1 MRANS
6 RIVITRSVSGI
17 PSRASCGRAASS
29 FFAVQGM
36 IEIKR
41 SFFGSM
47 LWVFANHVFASAPKI
62 PCGERVVE
70 RFPIISG

>member
-1 MRANS
+1 
-6 RIVITRSVSGI
+6 
-17 PSRASCGRAASS
+17 
-29 FFAVQGM
+29 M

-41 SFFGSM
+41 SFFGSI